1 MADPH
6 LVAKIGAARP
16 ADKDPSSAAVLVLID
31 PPGCGRQRA
40 RRYAIH
46 LQPSLFGGVDLV
58 REWGRVDAMRRP
70 RRLVTHHAN
79 QGEASVA
86 AASVIARR
94 IRRGYQPRS
103 R

>member
-1 MADPH
+1 MADPD

-16 ADKDPSSAAVLVLID
+16 TDKDPSAATVLVLVD
-31 PPGCGRQRA
+31 PPGCARQRA

-58 REWGRVDAMRRP
+58 REWGRVDAMHRP
-70 RRLVTHHAN
+70 RRLVTHHTTQA
-79 QGEASVA
+79 EASGA

-94 IRRGYQPRS
+94 IRRGYQRT